1 MNQPSPYRRPISER
15 IKAVVFDLDG
25 LMFNTEEVFEMSGR
39 ELLRRR
45 GLELTREIHVQM
57 MGRRA
62 KESFAALVN
71 LTGLTESIEELIAES
86 EEIFRELLDDTL
98 APMPGLFELL
108 DRIERNALPKGVAT
122 SSSRPYL
129 ENILGR
135 FDLLDRFDMLL
146 TAEDVAH
153 GKPHPEI
160 YLTAAARLGV
170 APESMLVLEDSET
183 GTRAAVAANAF
194 AVSVPHRHSAAHD
207 FAGAAYV
214 ADGLHDPNL
223 LRLIGK

>member
-1 MNQPSPYRRPISER
+1 MNEPCSYRRPVPDR
-15 IKAVVFDLDG
+15 LAAVVFDLDG
-25 LMFNTEEVFEMSGR
+25 LMFNTEEVFEQSGR

-45 GLELTREIHVQM
+45 GLDLTREIHVQM

-62 KESFAALVN
+62 KESFTALVE

-86 EEIFRELLDDTL
+86 EAIFRDLLDDTL
-98 APMPGLFELL
+98 APMPGLFVLL
-108 DRIERNALPKGVAT
+108 DRIERNRLPKGVAT

-129 ENILGR
+129 EDILGR
-135 FDLLDRFDMLL
+135 FDLLGRFDMLL
-146 TAEDVAH
+146 TAEDVEH

-160 YLTAAARLGV
+160 YLTAAERLHV
-170 APESMLVLEDSET
+170 TPESMLVLEDSET

-207 FAGAAYV
+207 FAGAAYI
-214 ADGLHDPNL
+214 AEGLDDPHL
-223 LRLIGK
+223 LRLIGN